1 LSFPLDDWLRAV
13 VETPGLTALSLEDAR
28 RALLDDSLRAVPYVE
43 RFGGPVVDVGSG
55 GGAPGIPIAA
65 SLPEREVTLLE
76 AERRKAEFLARWAP
90 PNARAV
96 WGRAEELEPDSY
108 GVAVA
113 KALARPAT
121 AAEWCLALVRPDG
134 AAILFVG
141 ETADLEVLACVSEQ
155 LGGGPPEE
163 HKGLVVLPKLRPT
176 PEGFPRRVG
185 VARKRPLA

>member
-1 LSFPLDDWLRAV
+1 
-13 VETPGLTALSLEDAR
+13 
-28 RALLDDSLRAVPYVE
+28 
-43 RFGGPVVDVGSG
+43 
-55 GGAPGIPIAA
+55 
-65 SLPEREVTLLE
+65 
-76 AERRKAEFLARWAP
+76 
-90 PNARAV
+90 
-96 WGRAEELEPDSY
+96 LEPDLY

-141 ETADLEVLACVSEQ
+141 ETADLEALARVSEQ

-163 HKGLVVLPKLRPT
+163 HEGLVVLPKLRPT